1 MQQISNKT
9 KGLLAVVLGAVIIL
23 LVCVY
28 GSTCSF
34 SGSKY
39 EVLSEDVAFTAY
51 DYTEAS
57 PKAVVKVKNTS
68 KGSIKMS
75 FSANIYYDGELFA
88 SVLSNV
94 LTLES
99 GDTGTFT
106 AVTTKKID
114 SNYMYSNKWTVKI
127 TKWNMY

>member
-28 GSTCSF
+28 GSECSF
-34 SGSKY
+34 GGSKY
-39 EVLSEDVAFTAY
+39 EVLSEDVAFTTY
-51 DYTEAS
+51 DFTEAS
-57 PKAVVKVKNTS
+57 PKAVVKVRNTS

-106 AVTTKKID
+106 AVTTKKIN
-114 SNYMYSNKWTVKI
+114 SNYMYSKKWTIKI